1 LGISRARKE
10 RTEASPLDDHRRL
23 TLVALLVCGLRLR
36 RLVAVGLRRL
46 AFGITGARIELAE
59 PPPPEHHRL
68 TAVLALLL
76 GFLLDA
82 WCVISGGQRFFEW
95 IVQLLDDG
103 RPWPLAGGD
112 VIELALHPRRESDVD
127 DPRESRGHHV

>member
-1 LGISRARKE
+1 VAVRIVRTAIESSATLAALLDDLSLVLRALYADLLKDWTRAFALGISRARKE

-76 GFLLDA
+76 
-82 WCVISGGQRFFEW
+82 
-95 IVQLLDDG
+95 
-103 RPWPLAGGD
+103 
-112 VIELALHPRRESDVD
+112 
-127 DPRESRGHHV
+127 